1 MLTFGIFGINSAGLN
16 LAVKLI
22 LLFLFIVWLALV
34 YYTWADA
41 RRRIA
46 DPWLVACATAAALF
60 PFVGT
65 VIYIIVR
72 PPELLE
78 DVRERELEMQAAE
91 ARLAKDD
98 FFLCPHCDYQVEKD
112 FLRCPNCLRKLKD
125 ACGTCAKPLD
135 PEWKICPYCESEIP
149 GVTPPARRRRRS
161 RTTSGSGGSTAVEE
175 QARAE
180 T

>member
-1 MLTFGIFGINSAGLN
+1 
-16 LAVKLI
+16 
-22 LLFLFIVWLALV
+22 
-34 YYTWADA
+34 
-41 RRRIA
+41 
-46 DPWLVACATAAALF
+46 
-60 PFVGT
+60 
-65 VIYIIVR
+65 
-72 PPELLE
+72 
-78 DVRERELEMQAAE
+78 
-91 ARLAKDD
+91 
-98 FFLCPHCDYQVEKD
+98 VEKD

-175 QARAE
+175 QAPAE